1 MSQMF
6 DVYPDMMTVEQLA
19 QALNIGRTMAY
30 RLVRSGAVQSLRFG
44 VAIRI
49 PKAALLAAV
58 VRKKEAADH
67 GGKDGVVA

>member
-6 DVYPDMMTVEQLA
+6 DAYPDMMTVEQVA
-19 QALNIGRTMAY
+19 QARNIGRTKAY
-30 RLVRSGAVQSLRFG
+30 PLVRSGAVQSLRFG

-58 VRKKEAADH
+58 ARKKEAAGH

>member
-6 DVYPDMMTVEQLA
+6 DAYPDMMTVEQLA

-30 RLVRSGAVQSLRFG
+30 RLVRSGAVQSVRFG

-49 PKAALLAAV
+49 PEAALLAAV

>member
-6 DVYPDMMTVEQLA
+6 DAYPDMMTVEQLA

-58 VRKKEAADH
+58 VRKKEASDH